1 MIKGRIVSIEKKINT
16 TIHCLTGIPKKDQKF
31 YKNFSGANGTI
42 VIDSQYHGTTI
53 DVKIFV
59 YDLNKIVTYD
69 IRDFI
74 LMKNNAK
81 RISKKLL
88 NYVVSVNEGK
98 KVEVEILK
106 GLETIMFDVNQLD
119 VVPFSSSI
127 K

>member
-1 MIKGRIVSIEKKINT
+1 MIKGRIVSIDKKIDR
-16 TIHCLTGIPKKDQKF
+16 TIHCLTGIPKKDQKL
-31 YKNFSGANGTI
+31 YKNFSGGNGTF
-42 VIDSQYHGTTI
+42 VIDSQYRGTTI

-59 YDLNKIVTYD
+59 YDINKIVTYD

-88 NYVVSVNEGK
+88 NHVVLANKGK
-98 KVEVEILK
+98 KVEVEISK
-106 GLETIMFDVNQLD
+106 GRETIMFDVNQLD
-119 VVPFSSSI
+119 VVPLSNPT